1 MPMKYSMLSIES
13 IAKFIKVPDD
23 LDLEHFETKVE
34 QYKTTYCQYLKET
47 KGEVEDCKELR
58 DCE

>member
-1 MPMKYSMLSIES
+1 MMSIES
-13 IAKFIKVPDD
+13 IAKIIKVPGD
-23 LDLEHFETKVE
+23 LDLERFETKVE
-34 QYKTTYCQYLKET
+34 QYKKSYCQYLKET